1 MPKGPRFAKAS
12 YAMFAV
18 AVVMAALKL
27 GGFLD
32 ANPLFLKTVP
42 ADQVAKTSEPE
53 VRRQAEE
60 REASDPHRLAEGP
73 ILGSSVRPFTGSLP
87 GFNGQETKAP
97 IFYRPSSVDFNG
109 PVCGDLGGSPRS
121 SRAVFSLP
129 EEYFNPYDDTWV
141 AARP

>member
-1 MPKGPRFAKAS
+1 
-12 YAMFAV
+12 MFAV
-18 AVVMAALKL
+18 AVMMEALKL

-32 ANPLFLKTVP
+32 ADPLFLKTV
-42 ADQVAKTSEPE
+42 AANQVAKTSEPE

-60 REASDPHRLAEGP
+60 RETPDPHRLAEGP
-73 ILGSSVRPFTGSLP
+73 ILGSSERPFTASLT

-109 PVCGDLGGSPRS
+109 PVCGDLGGSPRR
-121 SRAVFSLP
+121 SRAVFPLP
-129 EEYFNPYDDTWV
+129 EEYFNSYNDTWG